1 MKTPA
6 NGFIR
11 LDRADWQSDR
21 WRALSANARVVLV
34 DIQSAFTGRNN
45 GHLVYGLAHAVAC
58 LRCSKSTAVRTLAE
72 LKDAGLIEVT
82 KLGSFSHKAGARKGE
97 ATKWRLTYLTPQP
110 KETDR

>member
-11 LDRADWQSDR
+11 VEREDWQSDQ
-21 WRALSANARVVLV
+21 WRSLSGNARVLLI
-34 DIQSAFTGRNN
+34 DIQCGYTGRNN
-45 GHLVYGLAHAVAC
+45 GHLVYGLAHAIAC
-58 LRCSKSTAVRTLAE
+58 LRCSKSTAVRIFAE

-97 ATKWRLTYLTPQP
+97 ASQWRLTYLPPT
-110 KETDR
+110 KGA